1 MRLVKAALGEALL
14 GAASVWKIVSITRI
28 FALASGQAEPSDV
41 ALILAVQY
49 VLGLLL
55 LTFKTYHVET
65 KDELSTEIENA
76 LYRALVPS
84 LLAFKMLAIEDVIF
98 NLSKTQHALGAP
110 VDILQA
116 LALIQQTATS
126 CEDLVRSASILA
138 ELAQLENIIE
148 SKLAKNTFRSYNNG
162 SRSSSKKIVIEITG
176 AVFKRGIDDPF
187 TLYVNQLSV
196 ESGKLVAV
204 TGDVG
209 AGKSTLLLA
218 MLRELNMV
226 TGESRLNG
234 SVAYVDQSPWI
245 MGSTIKEN
253 ITFGKEV
260 NDVLY
265 RQAVSLCCL
274 DDEVNQMSGGD
285 STVVSNQGST
295 LSGGQRARLALARIW
310 KQVVSDT
317 GFLKNKT
324 RVIVTNDRKYVEQC
338 HIFVGERTSYI
349 ASIVYSVYN
358 TYLISFAM
366 LPVLVAVSVSFVWL
380 RKHSIDVLLAVQ
392 KYKVQTSEIKDKIVF
407 NIFSGSLTVRVF
419 DAYDVFGGR
428 ILTQDNQIA
437 TVHRLANAIVNTRMF
452 YQAVIE
458 QFLVLFLVGT
468 MVVKSDH
475 DATVDVRMYYEILT
489 RSLPLLNYLL
499 NIHLEARN
507 YAFVLQEFCDKAK
520 LVSEGARNTNATVV
534 PETWVQEGRI
544 EFSDITLRYN
554 DEKKAAL
561 RKVALC
567 IQPGEKIGIVGRTGS
582 GKSSLINA
590 LLRIVELETGT
601 IKIDGVDISQIG
613 VHNLRKQISVVP
625 QMAALFRGTLRANLD
640 PSDKYSNE
648 KVDVAIKAAGLEAWG
663 PDKLIENNGI
673 NISAG
678 EQKLIGICRAI
689 LQQRKIVI
697 LDEATA
703 NINNKAEEQLVRNVI
718 ASEFENSTVLTI
730 AHRMETVRNSDRV
743 LVMSRGRVAEF
754 GTPAALVAQGGR
766 FAKLVAAERSQQ

>member
-1 MRLVKAALGEALL
+1 MLL
-14 GAASVWKIVSITRI
+14 GIH
-28 FALASGQAEPSDV
+28 E
-41 ALILAVQY
+41 
-49 VLGLLL
+49 
-55 LTFKTYHVET
+55 
-65 KDELSTEIENA
+65 
-76 LYRALVPS
+76 
-84 LLAFKMLAIEDVIF
+84 
-98 NLSKTQHALGAP
+98 
-110 VDILQA
+110 
-116 LALIQQTATS
+116 
-126 CEDLVRSASILA
+126 
-138 ELAQLENIIE
+138 
-148 SKLAKNTFRSYNNG
+148 
-162 SRSSSKKIVIEITG
+162 
-176 AVFKRGIDDPF
+176 
-187 TLYVNQLSV
+187 
-196 ESGKLVAV
+196 
-204 TGDVG
+204 
-209 AGKSTLLLA
+209 
-218 MLRELNMV
+218 
-226 TGESRLNG
+226 
-234 SVAYVDQSPWI
+234 
-245 MGSTIKEN
+245 
-253 ITFGKEV
+253 
-260 NDVLY
+260 
-265 RQAVSLCCL
+265 
-274 DDEVNQMSGGD
+274 
-285 STVVSNQGST
+285 
-295 LSGGQRARLALARIW
+295 
-310 KQVVSDT
+310 
-317 GFLKNKT
+317 
-324 RVIVTNDRKYVEQC
+324 
-338 HIFVGERTSYI
+338 FVGERTSYI

-452 YQAVIE
+452 YQAAIE

-468 MVVKSDH
+468 MVVKSDQ

-703 NINNKAEEQLVRNVI
+703 NINNKAEEQLVSNVI

>member
-1 MRLVKAALGEALL
+1 
-14 GAASVWKIVSITRI
+14 
-28 FALASGQAEPSDV
+28 
-41 ALILAVQY
+41 
-49 VLGLLL
+49 
-55 LTFKTYHVET
+55 
-65 KDELSTEIENA
+65 
-76 LYRALVPS
+76 
-84 LLAFKMLAIEDVIF
+84 
-98 NLSKTQHALGAP
+98 
-110 VDILQA
+110 
-116 LALIQQTATS
+116 
-126 CEDLVRSASILA
+126 
-138 ELAQLENIIE
+138 
-148 SKLAKNTFRSYNNG
+148 
-162 SRSSSKKIVIEITG
+162 
-176 AVFKRGIDDPF
+176 
-187 TLYVNQLSV
+187 
-196 ESGKLVAV
+196 
-204 TGDVG
+204 
-209 AGKSTLLLA
+209 
-218 MLRELNMV
+218 
-226 TGESRLNG
+226 
-234 SVAYVDQSPWI
+234 
-245 MGSTIKEN
+245 
-253 ITFGKEV
+253 
-260 NDVLY
+260 
-265 RQAVSLCCL
+265 
-274 DDEVNQMSGGD
+274 
-285 STVVSNQGST
+285 
-295 LSGGQRARLALARIW
+295 
-310 KQVVSDT
+310 
-317 GFLKNKT
+317 
-324 RVIVTNDRKYVEQC
+324 
-338 HIFVGERTSYI
+338 
-349 ASIVYSVYN
+349 
-358 TYLISFAM
+358 
-366 LPVLVAVSVSFVWL
+366 
-380 RKHSIDVLLAVQ
+380 
-392 KYKVQTSEIKDKIVF
+392 
-407 NIFSGSLTVRVF
+407 
-419 DAYDVFGGR
+419 
-428 ILTQDNQIA
+428 
-437 TVHRLANAIVNTRMF
+437 
-452 YQAVIE
+452 
-458 QFLVLFLVGT
+458 

-754 GTPAALVAQGGR
+754 GTPAALVAQDGR
-766 FAKLVAAERSQQ
+766 FAKLVATERSQQ